1 MAKHT
6 KTARQVAKE
15 KLNARIRKE
24 RERTGYGFK
33 QKPPRPI
40 SRGGTSSAPKP
51 TPKRKASVSVKP
63 KGVIDVL
70 RGDTAR
76 KREKKATQ
84 PRKRR

>member
-40 SRGGTSSAPKP
+40 KRGGFAEKPKH
-51 TPKRKASVSVKP
+51 PKSSVSVKP

-70 RGDTAR
+70 RGGAAR
-76 KREKKATQ
+76 KREGKATQ
-84 PRKRR
+84 PGKRR